1 MSIGEKILDLRKR
14 KNLSQEG
21 LAHKLDVSRQT
32 ISKWETDQ
40 SNPDFD
46 KIIPLCEVFEITA
59 DELLRGENT
68 KLNDGDKKNNVEAI
82 NQVGGRKRRKAL
94 FVSGAVFLY
103 FLGVIEIIFCESL
116 NINEGVYVSLFLF
129 ICAVATVLLIYCFMS
144 DDKKYEKL
152 EKEGKSKYKNKTLI
166 KIDKIL
172 SLVTTIIY
180 LLVSFLTMAWY
191 ITWIIFIVYALVME
205 IIKLI
210 YELRVNDN
218 EE

>member
-1 MSIGEKILDLRKR
+1 MSIGEKILDLRKK
-14 KNLSQEG
+14 KNLSQEE

-46 KIIPLCEVFEITA
+46 KIIPLCEVFEITT
-59 DELLRGENT
+59 DELLRGEDI
-68 KLNDGDKKNNVEAI
+68 KLNKGDKKTNESVV
-82 NQVGGRKRRKAL
+82 NQLGNRKKRKAL

-103 FLGVIEIIFCESL
+103 FLGVIEIILGDSL
-116 NINEGVYVSLFLF
+116 GLNDGVYVSLFLL

-144 DDKKYEKL
+144 DDKKYEKID
-152 EKEGKSKYKNKTLI
+152 EEGKHKYKNKTLI

-172 SLVTTIIY
+172 ALVTTIIY
-180 LLVSFLTMAWY
+180 FLVSFLTMAWA

-210 YELRVNDN
+210 YELKVNGN